1 MFNFDT
7 SLYSAICKEKIDVD
21 KAVLLTYKNQNS
33 FFLSDKE
40 YPQNLQTLLSAV
52 IFFSNL

>member
-33 FFLSDKE
+33 FVENVHFFPNLS
-40 YPQNLQTLLSAV
+40 YP
-52 IFFSNL
+52 IWFCHY